1 MLLQIYFSFVLVI
14 FRAFLSRLCIPAWKM
29 LSAINTVPQVF
40 NHWAELWWP
49 SAGAVPQVG
58 AEALVGTLGRGA
70 VGVQALGLALDVEE
84 RFSVWVLFLPAGLVW
99 CDGMVSSQRWWGCC
113 SAFPSRI
120 NSKLVGNMEL
130 CRIWAVLTHK
140 IYAFSPW
147 LFPQKWEKHLQGK
160 PILFVNFLI

>member
-1 MLLQIYFSFVLVI
+1 MLLQIYFSFVLAI
-14 FRAFLSRLCIPAWKM
+14 FRDFLSRLHEKCWVLLTQFPGFLITE
-29 LSAINTVPQVF
+29 LSCGGLLQELSLRLGPRPS
-40 NHWAELWWP
+40 WAPWGGVWWGFKP
-49 SAGAVPQVG
+49 
-58 AEALVGTLGRGA
+58 
-70 VGVQALGLALDVEE
+70 
-84 RFSVWVLFLPAGLVW
+84 SVWCWMLRKGSACECCSSQLGW
-99 CDGMVSSQRWWGCC
+99 CGVMGWVSSQRWWGCC

-120 NSKLVGNMEL
+120 NRKLVGNMEL

>member
-1 MLLQIYFSFVLVI
+1 
-14 FRAFLSRLCIPAWKM
+14 M

-58 AEALVGTLGRGA
+58 AEALMGTLGRGA

-99 CDGMVSSQRWWGCC
+99 CDGMGLIPEVVGLLFCLSKQNKQQAGWQYGVVRDLGS
-113 SAFPSRI
+113 I
-120 NSKLVGNMEL
+120 N
-130 CRIWAVLTHK
+130 T
-140 IYAFSPW
+140 
-147 LFPQKWEKHLQGK
+147 
-160 PILFVNFLI
+160 